1 VSSSPV
7 DIPQFEKTAGV
18 STSKEAWDI
27 LEKGNADANQLK
39 KVRLQTMRHQ
49 YKLMQM
55 EDTENIVDFFK
66 QIIKLMNSMKLC
78 GETITESTIVEKIS
92 RTLTLRFDHIVVA
105 IEESGN
111 IESLKI
117 EELQGSLEAHEQRL
131 NERTTKRHTDQA
143 LQAQTHRRGGSSGR
157 SYNKTRGR
165 GRDPRSNAGKAP
177 QQQEPEKHDSE
188 QPESSNGRGRY
199 RQYRGGKKRFDR
211 KRLKCFNCGKIGY
224 FSAK

>member
-1 VSSSPV
+1 
-7 DIPQFEKTAGV
+7 
-18 STSKEAWDI
+18 
-27 LEKGNADANQLK
+27 
-39 KVRLQTMRHQ
+39 MRHQ

-55 EDTENIVDFFK
+55 EDTEKIADFFK

-105 IEESGN
+105 IEESRN

-177 QQQEPEKHDSE
+177 QQQEPEKHDSK
-188 QPESSNGRGRY
+188 QPESSNGCSNHMTGHKEWLVNFDM
-199 RQYRGGKKRFDR
+199 KKRSKVKFTDNR
-211 KRLKCFNCGKIGY
+211 VIE
-224 FSAK
+224 AKGTDDVLIQWKDGG